1 MVFQGTIN
9 SLFKLVVL
17 AFVLLISPSYLFAD
31 QDSKS
36 WQDLD
41 KNQAWNDETYYEE
54 KSSDFYDDKAD
65 YEYKHHYD
73 DDGSKH
79 NHEKRW
85 SDYVKEARS
94 HFRTRLR
101 DLFQYLRRVRAAL
114 KDPDTDWD
122 NFDWSYWGDKD
133 ESQTE
138 DDSSNDSSNDGDTS
152 DDNTSDGDDASD
164 DDTFDEG
171 DASDDNTSDEGDA
184 SDDNTS
190 DEGDASDDNTSDDS
204 DASDDSSS
212 EDTVDDSTGED
223 ISLIQSITVANE
235 PMGLL
240 NNNVEFEIAY
250 SSSDNDDELSG
261 LGLRIHF
268 DSRALTYISSSDV
281 VAQDIIVSG
290 EGPAIDAADFD
301 NDPTTDCYVSYGW
314 ASLLNNWPGTELPA
328 SLLKITFGV
337 NGSVNVDDMPST
349 VLSFSAITTTVG
361 YDFVGE
367 SYVLELAETDASWDF
382 DGSGE
387 ADALTDGLI
396 MLRYSFGLRGESMAE
411 GAMHPESVMSAEQ
424 VEQRMVSASKI
435 ADIDNDGQIDAL
447 TDGLLLLRHLF
458 AVGDEGLTHGA
469 VGSKAS
475 RKTGTAIRGHL
486 KKYMPKRWKERHK
499 E

>member
-31 QDSKS
+31 QYSKS

-41 KNQAWNDETYYEE
+41 KNQAWNDETYFEE

-133 ESQTE
+133 EDQAD
-138 DDSSNDSSNDGDTS
+138 DDSSNDSSDDG
-152 DDNTSDGDDASD
+152 NT
-164 DDTFDEG
+164 
-171 DASDDNTSDEGDA
+171 SDDNTSDEGDA
-184 SDDNTS
+184 LDDTS
-190 DEGDASDDNTSDDS
+190 DEGDTSDDNTFDDS
-204 DASDDSSS
+204 DALDDSSS

-250 SSSDNDDELSG
+250 SSSDNDNELSG

-281 VAQDIIVSG
+281 FAQDIIVSG

-301 NDPTTDCYVSYGW
+301 NDPTTDSYVSYGW
-314 ASLLNNWPGTELPA
+314 ASLLNNWPGTEFPA

-337 NGSVNVDDMPST
+337 NGSVNVDDLPST

-361 YDFVGE
+361 YDFAGE
-367 SYVLELAETDASWDF
+367 SYELELAETDASWDF

-396 MLRYSFGLRGESMAE
+396 MLRYSFGLRGEPMAE

-499 E
+499 EQSSAKQKV

>member
-1 MVFQGTIN
+1 MVFQGTIK
-9 SLFKLVVL
+9 SLFKLVVFV
-17 AFVLLISPSYLFAD
+17 FVLLISPSYLFAD
-31 QDSKS
+31 QYSKS

-41 KNQAWNDETYYEE
+41 KNQAWNDKTYYEE

-133 ESQTE
+133 EDQTE
-138 DDSSNDSSNDGDTS
+138 DDSSNDSSDDGDTS
-152 DDNTSDGDDASD
+152 DDNTSDDG
-164 DDTFDEG
+164 
-171 DASDDNTSDEGDA
+171 
-184 SDDNTS
+184 
-190 DEGDASDDNTSDDS
+190 
-204 DASDDSSS
+204 DASDDSSG

-250 SSSDNDDELSG
+250 SSSDNDNELSG

-281 VAQDIIVSG
+281 FAQDIIVSG

-301 NDPTTDCYVSYGW
+301 NDPTTDSYVSYGW

>member
-9 SLFKLVVL
+9 RLLKLVVL
-17 AFVLLISPSYLFAD
+17 VFVLLISPSYLFAD
-31 QDSKS
+31 QYSKS

-41 KNQAWNDETYYEE
+41 KNQTWNDETYFEE
-54 KSSDFYDDKAD
+54 KPSDFYDDKAD
-65 YEYKHHYD
+65 YEYKHYHD

-133 ESQTE
+133 EDQAD
-138 DDSSNDSSNDGDTS
+138 DDSSNDSSDDGNTS
-152 DDNTSDGDDASD
+152 DDNTSDDGVASD
-164 DDTFDEG
+164 DD
-171 DASDDNTSDEGDA
+171 TSDEGDA
-184 SDDNTS
+184 SDDNIS
-190 DEGDASDDNTSDDS
+190 DEGDALDDNSDEGDVSDDDTSDDG
-204 DASDDSSS
+204 DSSDNS
-212 EDTVDDSTGED
+212 SGEDTVDDSTGED

-250 SSSDNDDELSG
+250 SSSDNDNELSG

-281 VAQDIIVSG
+281 FAQDIIVSG

-301 NDPTTDCYVSYGW
+301 NDPTTDSYVSYGW
-314 ASLLNNWPGTELPA
+314 ASLLNNWPGTEFPA

-337 NGSVNVDDMPST
+337 NSSVNVDDLPST

-361 YDFVGE
+361 YDFAGE

-411 GAMHPESVMSAEQ
+411 GAMHPESVMSVEQ

>member
-1 MVFQGTIN
+1 MFKAHFEVYIMVFHGTIN
-9 SLFKLVVL
+9 RLIKLVIL

-31 QDSKS
+31 QYSKS

-41 KNQAWNDETYYEE
+41 KNQTWNDETYHEE

-133 ESQTE
+133 EDQTE
-138 DDSSNDSSNDGDTS
+138 DDSSNDSSDDGDTS
-152 DDNTSDGDDASD
+152 DDNTSDEDDASD
-164 DDTFDEG
+164 ND
-171 DASDDNTSDEGDA
+171 
-184 SDDNTS
+184 
-190 DEGDASDDNTSDDS
+190 TSDDG
-204 DASDDSSS
+204 DASDDSSG

-250 SSSDNDDELSG
+250 SSSDNDNELSG

-281 VAQDIIVSG
+281 FAQDIIVSG

-301 NDPTTDCYVSYGW
+301 NDPTTDSYVSYGW

-424 VEQRMVSASKI
+424 IEQRMVSASKI